1 MSVIELHCWIIV
13 PHDDLFQLFV
23 SSYVRPTHP
32 VLRDQH
38 VQRERHRV
46 GQHRRLPK
54 LPLGLRT
61 APLHPAGHLHRRR
74 HHLLREKRTLETVF
88 EKETL

>member
-13 PHDDLFQLFV
+13 P
-23 SSYVRPTHP
+23 
-32 VLRDQH
+32 
-38 VQRERHRV
+38 RV